1 MFKNELLKKK
11 QFYFKNKILILPSV
25 PKETILVISESGC
38 HYLVQARLLSVYLN
52 KRLFKNEQREGAWT
66 QSSAS
71 ADGNINKASGYSRV
85 RGF

>member
-1 MFKNELLKKK
+1 MNYLRK

-25 PKETILVISESGC
+25 PKETILVIFESGC
-38 HYLVQARLLSVYLN
+38 HYLVQSRLLSIYLN

-71 ADGNINKASGYSRV
+71 VDGNISKASGYSSV